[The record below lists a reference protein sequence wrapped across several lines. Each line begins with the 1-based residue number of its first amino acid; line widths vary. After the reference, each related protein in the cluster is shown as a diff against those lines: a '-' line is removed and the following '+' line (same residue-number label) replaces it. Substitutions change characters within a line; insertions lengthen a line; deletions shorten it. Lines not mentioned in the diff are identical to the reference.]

1 MKRILVT
8 GANGQLGSE
17 IKFSPAQSEMFT
29 IFFTDIDSLDITDI
43 QAVDKYMKEVRPDFV
58 VNCAAYTAVDK
69 AEQDK
74 EAAWLINAV
83 APGILAESCNRFSAK
98 LIHISTDY
106 VFDGTNYRPYLEDD
120 PVRPLGNYGITK
132 LEGERRCQSLTDAVI
147 IRTSWLYSS
156 FGNNFV
162 KTMIRLA
169 GERDKLGV
177 VSDQVG
183 TPTFARD
190 LARTILKILH
200 STVSDPDSW
209 KSGIYHY
216 SNEGVCSWY
225 DFAIAVYRFAGIH
238 CLVEPI
244 ETSDFPTLTKRPLYS
259 VLNKSK
265 IKSTFNMVIPYWM
278 ESLQECIQII
288 IKE

>member
-17 IKFSPAQSEMFT
+17 IRFISGQSEIFT
-29 IFFTDIDSLDITDI
+29 FYFTDIDSLDITDI

-74 EAAWLINAV
+74 EAAWLLNAV
-83 APGILAESCNRFSAK
+83 APGILAESCRRFSVK

-106 VFDGTNYRPYLEDD
+106 VFDGTNHRPYTEDD

-132 LEGERRCQSLTDAVI
+132 LEGERRCQSLTDPVI

-169 GERDKLGV
+169 RDRDKLGV
-177 VSDQVG
+177 VFDQVG
-183 TPTFARD
+183 TPTYARD
-190 LARTILKILH
+190 LARAIIKILH
-200 STVSDPDSW
+200 FSVSEPDSW
-209 KSGIYHY
+209 KPGIYHY
-216 SNEGVCSWY
+216 SSEGVCSWY
-225 DFAIAVYRFAGIH
+225 DFAIAIHRFAGIH
-238 CLVEPI
+238 CVVVPVE
-244 ETSDFPTLTKRPLYS
+244 TGDFPTLAKRPHYS

-265 IKSTFNMVIPYWM
+265 IKFTFNIVIPYWM

-288 IKE
+288 KNE